1 MSLIGKYLLR
11 EQGPPEN
18 ALLEEIRSTVNQ
30 INSARLWFE
39 TESDE
44 DLIDSCVYQLE
55 ALEARYRYLLR
66 VAKSKGLRCDALT
79 GEPSQQDTEQV
90 SRPDDEPVLSPL

>member
-1 MSLIGKYLLR
+1 MNFFGKYLLR
-11 EQGPPEN
+11 ERAPSEN

-30 INSARLWFE
+30 INSARIWFE
-39 TESDE
+39 SESDE

-79 GEPSQQDTEQV
+79 GQSSEGNCESVSQH
-90 SRPDDEPVLSPL
+90 DDAPVLFPL